1 LFSFCLALL
10 REQQGLPP
18 ELTAEEKKDKK
29 KKKSII
35 LMIVVTRSLVNDL
48 YRNEK
53 KEENITR

>member
-35 LMIVVTRSLVNDL
+35 LMIVVTRSLLNDL
-48 YRNEK
+48 YRKEK
-53 KEENITR
+53 KE